1 MRNPYV
7 VFSGTQSVGKS
18 TTSKATIPLLKEL
31 YGKPVH
37 YVTEIGRKL
46 HSQGHTINAQ
56 STSMTQK
63 LIEGGYAA
71 EELAFASEVLLAD
84 RSIIDRFSYTL
95 LSKAAEDKEL
105 IKWYENHIVD
115 HCKKY
120 SHIFYIPLSDDV
132 KLELD
137 GVRSGDEE
145 FRKAI
150 DAKQQ
155 EIITK
160 YSINVTKLH
169 GSTEQRLDQ
178 IKKALT

>member
-1 MRNPYV
+1 MMAKAP
-7 VFSGTQSVGKS
+7 GTQSVGKS
-18 TTSKATIPLLKEL
+18 TTSKAVIPFLEEF

-46 HSQGHTINAQ
+46 YSQGYTINAQ
-56 STSMTQK
+56 SNSMTQR
-63 LIEGGYAA
+63 LIEAGYAS
-71 EELAFASEVLLAD
+71 EEIGNANKILVAD
-84 RSIIDRFSYTL
+84 RSVIDRLSYTL

-105 IKWYENHIVD
+105 VTWYENNIVEM
-115 HCKKY
+115 CTKY

-137 GVRSGDEE
+137 GIRSSDEA

-155 EIITK
+155 EIISK
-160 YSINVTKLH
+160 YNIKVTKLH
-169 GSTEQRLDQ
+169 GTTEQRLAQ
-178 IKKALT
+178 IKEALK